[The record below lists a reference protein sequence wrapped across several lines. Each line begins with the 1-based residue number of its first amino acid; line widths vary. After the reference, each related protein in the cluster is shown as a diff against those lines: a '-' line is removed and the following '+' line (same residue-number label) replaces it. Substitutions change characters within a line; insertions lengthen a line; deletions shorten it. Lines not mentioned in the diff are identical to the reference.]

1 VRASIKGPLSHQVI
15 ELASTEQHDMAAT
28 GQVRLAVVTPP
39 HQGIP
44 HDPNKCSPP
53 VLQADFPDVPTV

>member
-1 VRASIKGPLSHQVI
+1 VSRRVI
-15 ELASTEQHDMAAT
+15 ALAATGQHGMAAT

-53 VLQADFPDVPTV
+53 VLPHG